1 MYPSVSLPLSNQC
14 RRSSKHK
21 SSDNMKS
28 SWPLSTGRHELQPTS
43 SGLWESDYFM
53 IIQLLWPFFC
63 RGAFA
68 LWQWKINDDIGILEW
83 LILCHSS
90 FYAYPCRICS
100 TPLEHSLSLDML
112 SAFKK
117 EIEKEWEKEREK
129 VLKKK
134 KSRAFH
140 LLLNIVLVQKL
151 KSSFLSFF
159 VMWT

>member
-1 MYPSVSLPLSNQC
+1 MYPNVSLPLSNQC

-21 SSDNMKS
+21 SSDNMRS
-28 SWPLSTGRHELQPTS
+28 SQPLSTGRHELQPTS

-53 IIQLLWPFFC
+53 MMQLLWPFFC

-68 LWQWKINDDIGILEW
+68 LWQRKINDDIGILEW
-83 LILCHSS
+83 LILCRSS

-100 TPLEHSLSLDML
+100 TPLERSLSSDML
-112 SAFKK
+112 SALKK
-117 EIEKEWEKEREK
+117 EREKEWEKEK
-129 VLKKK
+129 NYKKK

-151 KSSFLSFF
+151 KSSFLRFF